1 MINILLLEDYQGNK
15 AGKTI
20 EVDKNVAHGLIDK
33 GIGKPVQMFKKDIQ
47 KPVRN
52 KQIKKPNRRKCL

>member
-1 MINILLLEDYQGNK
+1 MINILLLEDYQDNK

-20 EVDKNVAHGLIDK
+20 EVDKNVAHGLIEK
-33 GIGKPVQMFKKDIQ
+33 GIGKTVKDIR
-47 KPVRN
+47 KPMRN